1 MNKLD
6 PFDEEGSD
14 QETKET
20 DISRP
25 QDSKVGSKLVSRN
38 IA

>member
-14 QETKET
+14 QETKLTLPEQ
-20 DISRP
+20 DRP
-25 QDSKVGSKLVSRN
+25 PENKVGVV
-38 IA
+38 